1 MTIDDVIRLEPCF
14 RSGLLAPPMYLPPWM
29 GRTNALSGYLA
40 FSVFANR
47 IRIAEL
53 DEGYTFDRLSDL
65 GV

>member
-1 MTIDDVIRLEPCF
+1 
-14 RSGLLAPPMYLPPWM
+14 MYLPPWM

-53 DEGYTFDRLSDL
+53 HEGYTFDRLSDL